1 LLQGDVTDVA
11 DVTYGWMVLA
21 LLVFVEVLVV
31 LVAQAC
37 TAGWRM
43 K

>member
-1 LLQGDVTDVA
+1 VADVA
-11 DVTYGWMVLA
+11 DVMHGWMVLV